1 MFSPCREK
9 KWVTIGDSTMK
20 IFKWVP
26 VSSLEQTPVSRPKLV
41 VSNENDS
48 NSNGSSNPNK
58 ENLNEKA
65 NDKSNLSAL
74 IKEDSTMGF
83 SENSMDESSAAEKM
97 ETSGAPTNG
106 VETSVLNG
114 ENSSDAQ
121 FPDSK

>member
-1 MFSPCREK
+1 
-9 KWVTIGDSTMK
+9 MK

-41 VSNENDS
+41 VSAERENDS
-48 NSNGSSNPNK
+48 NSNGSCSNPNK

-65 NDKSNLSAL
+65 NEKATVLSTL

-83 SENSMDESSAAEKM
+83 SENSLDESSAAEKM
-97 ETSGAPTNG
+97 DTSNAPTNG
-106 VETSVLNG
+106 VSNSVLNG

-121 FPDSK
+121 FPDDSK

>member
-1 MFSPCREK
+1 
-9 KWVTIGDSTMK
+9 MK

-26 VSSLEQTPVSRPKLV
+26 VSSLEQASVLRPKLV

-48 NSNGSSNPNK
+48 NSNGSNNK
-58 ENLNEKA
+58 ENLIEKT
-65 NDKSNLSAL
+65 NDKSNLSSL

-83 SENSMDESSAAEKM
+83 SENSLDESSAAEKIN
-97 ETSGAPTNG
+97 TSSAPTNG
-106 VETSVLNG
+106 VSNSVLNS

>member
-1 MFSPCREK
+1 
-9 KWVTIGDSTMK
+9 MK

-26 VSSLEQTPVSRPKLV
+26 VSSLDQAPMSRPKLV

-48 NSNGSSNPNK
+48 NSNGSSNNK
-58 ENLNEKA
+58 ENQNEKA
-65 NDKSNLSAL
+65 NDKSNLSSL

-83 SENSMDESSAAEKM
+83 SENSMDENSAIEKM
-97 ETSGAPTNG
+97 DTSSGQTSGVSN
-106 VETSVLNG
+106 SVLNG

>member
-1 MFSPCREK
+1 
-9 KWVTIGDSTMK
+9 MK

-26 VSSLEQTPVSRPKLV
+26 VSSLEQALVSRPKLV

-48 NSNGSSNPNK
+48 NSNGSSSNNNK
-58 ENLNEKA
+58 ENLNEKS
-65 NDKSNLSAL
+65 NDKSNLSNL

-83 SENSMDESSAAEKM
+83 SENSLDESSAAEKM
-97 ETSGAPTNG
+97 DTSGAQTNG
-106 VETSVLNG
+106 VSNSVLNS